1 MKLSDLKKW
10 LKDLLN
16 GKLKL
21 TPMNKAA
28 KGNKDET
35 GEEPAEKRNTENSG
49 TDEREEAK
57 EQNDKVSENIY
68 KTLDGKERSEL

>member
-10 LKDLLN
+10 TKDLLN

-21 TPMNKAA
+21 TPMNRAG

-35 GEEPAEKRNTENSG
+35 GEEPAENRSTENSG
-49 TDEREEAK
+49 TDEREDAK
-57 EQNDKVSENIY
+57 EQNDKDSENIY
-68 KTLDGKERSEL
+68 KNLDGKERSEL